1 MPRRYHRAPEF
12 RREHAYVLLF
22 LPACTLVTC
31 VSLALADIY
40 RVPGLARACTVH
52 SCVTREGFRLRV
64 NLQKM
69 RVHGCAHTIRAIL
82 NASTMLASIKFKSS
96 CTVVFLLFIATYV
109 DIEGGSNLFWV
120 PNSNLVYK
128 HLLANYYAYAV
139 LMLVIAFIQVYDPYY
154 CKGSSVNVETI
165 MFTYI
170 FNSYSAL
177 LKNGLYSYV
186 SS

>member
-31 VSLALADIY
+31 VSLALADVY

-64 NLQKM
+64 NLQKT
-69 RVHGCAHTIRAIL
+69 RVHGCAHAIRAIL

-96 CTVVFLLFIATYV
+96 CTVFIMALRRAFKILT
-109 DIEGGSNLFWV
+109 I
-120 PNSNLVYK
+120 
-128 HLLANYYAYAV
+128 LASCARPR
-139 LMLVIAFIQVYDPYY
+139 Q
-154 CKGSSVNVETI
+154 G
-165 MFTYI
+165 YI
-170 FNSYSAL
+170 ITV
-177 LKNGLYSYV
+177 V
-186 SS
+186 SRL

>member
-31 VSLALADIY
+31 VSLALADVY

-64 NLQKM
+64 NLQKT
-69 RVHGCAHTIRAIL
+69 RVHGCAHAIRAIL

-96 CTVVFLLFIATYV
+96 CTVCYTDLIFSIDLSIPLCICTHVHEHTKCAH
-109 DIEGGSNLFWV
+109 EHN
-120 PNSNLVYK
+120 
-128 HLLANYYAYAV
+128 
-139 LMLVIAFIQVYDPYY
+139 
-154 CKGSSVNVETI
+154 
-165 MFTYI
+165 YI
-170 FNSYSAL
+170 FLVL
-177 LKNGLYSYV
+177 LDPHQQG
-186 SS
+186 

>member
-31 VSLALADIY
+31 VSLALADVY

-64 NLQKM
+64 NLQKT
-69 RVHGCAHTIRAIL
+69 RVHGCAHVIRAIL

-96 CTVVFLLFIATYV
+96 CTVYSIAIIKPCNRPPCLIGLLFSGQLST
-109 DIEGGSNLFWV
+109 L
-120 PNSNLVYK
+120 
-128 HLLANYYAYAV
+128 
-139 LMLVIAFIQVYDPYY
+139 
-154 CKGSSVNVETI
+154 CKCGLDTMAPVERTKW
-165 MFTYI
+165 MT
-170 FNSYSAL
+170 STWDRTL
-177 LKNGLYSYV
+177 GHGCVHCV
-186 SS
+186 S

>member
-31 VSLALADIY
+31 VSLALADVY

-64 NLQKM
+64 TLQKT
-69 RVHGCAHTIRAIL
+69 RVHGCAHAIRAIL

-96 CTVVFLLFIATYV
+96 CTVVRRAIFRLLISQTPYGV
-109 DIEGGSNLFWV
+109 YGSEWV
-120 PNSNLVYK
+120 KAGFPE
-128 HLLANYYAYAV
+128 NY
-139 LMLVIAFIQVYDPYY
+139 F
-154 CKGSSVNVETI
+154 
-165 MFTYI
+165 
-170 FNSYSAL
+170 
-177 LKNGLYSYV
+177 
-186 SS
+186 